1 MIEIDF
7 EALKYAD
14 FEVVNGPTDPVVD
27 KAFSE
32 FLKKRRA
39 EQAYLAETE
48 TRRKNTRPLPAK
60 RKSERVAA
68 K

>member
-39 EQAYLAETE
+39 GQALLDNSA
-48 TRRKNTRPLPAK
+48 KPGKKPRPLPSN
-60 RKSERVAA
+60 RKNIRAAA